1 MAYQVTECLSVLLN
15 RWKKPTYEKLTIT
28 ATAYV
33 KLLAYINLVGD
44 YEISG
49 FGRVQK
55 IDDEYYITD
64 FAILKQTIRSTYAEI
79 DDMSVAQFI
88 MSIPEDQQGE
98 WVLDWH
104 SHVRMHT
111 SPSGTDMNNY
121 EKMLEARLGTP
132 FPVIIVN
139 QDEQFTAFEYIS
151 RNKQEDIK
159 IYVSTETVAEETI
172 RSIYAQC
179 KEEVQEKCTQ
189 YIVQTTKKT
198 KTQGNSWYKEY
209 YGQHNPW
216 YAENDDDEELVVED
230 DEDVIDVTDDAI
242 ITGPNGHCEI
252 CGKALTSKDKFA
264 AYYAVCNDC
273 MEEHY
278 PNFILP

>member
-28 ATAYV
+28 APAYV

-55 IDDEYYITD
+55 MDDEYYITD

-79 DDMSVAQFI
+79 DDMSIAQFI

-104 SHVRMHT
+104 SHVRMST
-111 SPSGTDMNNY
+111 SPSSTDMDNY

-139 QDEQFTAFEYIS
+139 QDENVTAFEYLS
-151 RNKQEDIK
+151 RNKQEDIEV
-159 IYVSTETVAEETI
+159 YVSSETVAEETI

-179 KEEVQEKCTQ
+179 KEEVQEKCTR
-189 YIVQTTKKT
+189 YIAQTTKKT
-198 KTQGNSWYKEY
+198 KAQGNSRYSEY
-209 YGQHNPW
+209 YGYRNPW
-216 YAENDDDEELVVED
+216 YAEDDD
-230 DEDVIDVTDDAI
+230 DEDVIDVTDDAT
-242 ITGPNGHCEI
+242 ITGPVGNCEI

-273 MEEHY
+273 MEEYY

>member
-28 ATAYV
+28 APAYV

-55 IDDEYYITD
+55 MGDEYYITD

-79 DDMSVAQFI
+79 DNMSIAQFI
-88 MSIPEDQQGE
+88 MSTPEDQQGE

-104 SHVRMHT
+104 SHVRMST
-111 SPSGTDMNNY
+111 SPSSTDMDNY

-139 QDEQFTAFEYIS
+139 QDEKFTAFEYLS
-151 RNKQEDIK
+151 RNKQQDIE

-179 KEEVQEKCTQ
+179 KEEVQEKCTKFA
-189 YIVQTTKKT
+189 VQNTKKT
-198 KTQGNSWYKEY
+198 KKQGRDWYNEY
-209 YGQHNPW
+209 YGYHKPW
-216 YAENDDDEELVVED
+216 YYEDEYEDD
-230 DEDVIDVTDDAI
+230 DEDVIDVTDDAT
-242 ITGPNGHCEI
+242 ITGPNGQCEI
-252 CGKALTSKDKFA
+252 CGKALTSKDL
-264 AYYAVCNDC
+264 YGVQYHTCNDC
-273 MEEHY
+273 VQEHY
-278 PNFILP
+278 PELLP